1 MSPSHGPSNSLEQLL
16 LQSLQHLLIALQLNQ
31 APPLSNLPQR
41 THSLHKPRRV
51 GLWRCFWY
59 PLGFDTPRPLYLR
72 IRSSLTLGR
81 IQHFCFQ
88 VKIAGRRRPRAWSYQ
103 SRTRIIRDC
112 SHTRDPHRAPLLSL
126 CPRQH
131 YTRMTLS
138 TTTSGLVVHLSPI
151 ASFSSAARSTSVVS
165 LFCINHL
172 HLCTHTH
179 ETTPKPQP
187 LHRKLFQPSCS
198 RKPATNTL
206 HWISLGAFPLPSRL
220 SLFQDF
226 ETHTVAKQT
235 RARCPSHRIVAVQR
249 APGVL
254 TSIGTGKATRIF
266 AIHTEKISGRLSPSL
281 TASLTMKHYNPPLDI
296 RLTPALQPSLWLFR
310 ERWTFCAK
318 GNAPCVDPTS
328 PIFIFLCRLEY
339 ETHSYSNLQKNSK
352 IHGHDGRCGSCGRDA
367 TCCLQ
372 HMWDM

>member
-1 MSPSHGPSNSLEQLL
+1 M
-16 LQSLQHLLIALQLNQ
+16 
-31 APPLSNLPQR
+31 
-41 THSLHKPRRV
+41 
-51 GLWRCFWY
+51 F
-59 PLGFDTPRPLYLR
+59 
-72 IRSSLTLGR
+72 
-81 IQHFCFQ
+81 
-88 VKIAGRRRPRAWSYQ
+88 
-103 SRTRIIRDC
+103 
-112 SHTRDPHRAPLLSL
+112 
-126 CPRQH
+126 
-131 YTRMTLS
+131 S
-138 TTTSGLVVHLSPI
+138 TTTSGLFICFPSLFFIGAALYLGREPVLHQSPSSLHTRTQRPRNHNRCTG
-151 ASFSSAARSTSVVS
+151 SFSDHHARES
-165 LFCINHL
+165 
-172 HLCTHTH
+172 
-179 ETTPKPQP
+179 PQP
-187 LHRKLFQPSCS
+187 IRS
-198 RKPATNTL
+198 
-206 HWISLGAFPLPSRL
+206 IGYPLEPFRAPYHL

>member
-41 THSLHKPRRV
+41 MHSLHKPRRV

-88 VKIAGRRRPRAWSYQ
+88 AKIAGRRRPRAWSYQ

-172 HLCTHTH
+172 HLCTHARNDP
-179 ETTPKPQP
+179 ETTTAAPE
-187 LHRKLFQPSCS
+187 
-198 RKPATNTL
+198 
-206 HWISLGAFPLPSRL
+206 AFPTIML
-220 SLFQDF
+220 
-226 ETHTVAKQT
+226 AK
-235 RARCPSHRIVAVQR
+235 ARNQYA
-249 APGVL
+249 
-254 TSIGTGKATRIF
+254 
-266 AIHTEKISGRLSPSL
+266 
-281 TASLTMKHYNPPLDI
+281 PLDI
-296 RLTPALQPSLWLFR
+296 PWSLSAPLPPFSVSGFRNAYCGKADPRALPF
-310 ERWTFCAK
+310 
-318 GNAPCVDPTS
+318 AP
-328 PIFIFLCRLEY
+328 
-339 ETHSYSNLQKNSK
+339 H
-352 IHGHDGRCGSCGRDA
+352 RCGSARARGSHFHWHWQGHTHLRDTHRKDFGSVVPLSNRFPHNEA
-367 TCCLQ
+367 LQ
-372 HMWDM
+372 STA